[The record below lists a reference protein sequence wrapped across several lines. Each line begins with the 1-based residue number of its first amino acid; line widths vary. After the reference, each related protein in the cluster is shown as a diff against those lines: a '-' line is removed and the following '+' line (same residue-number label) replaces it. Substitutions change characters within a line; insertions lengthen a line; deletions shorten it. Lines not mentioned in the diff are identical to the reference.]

1 MQDEEFSNKSTAR
14 RRRRRRDSFT
24 GEEPA
29 ASSTSLD
36 EVAYSAEAAER
47 VANRYAL
54 EDAVKFTQR
63 VRQERDNLQLQKK
76 KDLMEIAKIA
86 GLGDR
91 LKPKVNQDKGGVY
104 GKFEDDEVGE
114 GGDGGGLGL
123 GDDDDDLDVR
133 VY

>member
-1 MQDEEFSNKSTAR
+1 MIGWGIGTPIDMQDEEFSNKSSAR
-14 RRRRRRDSFT
+14 RRRRKRDAFT
-24 GEEPA
+24 TETDAP
-29 ASSTSLD
+29 ASSSLD

-47 VANRYAL
+47 AANRYAL
-54 EDAVKFTQR
+54 EDATKFSQR

-91 LKPKVNQDKGGVY
+91 LKPKLNQDRDGVY
-104 GKFEDDEVGE
+104 GKFEDEGE
-114 GGDGGGLGL
+114 
-123 GDDDDDLDVR
+123 DDLDVK

>member
-14 RRRRRRDSFT
+14 RRRRRRSSFT
-24 GEEPA
+24 SEEQP
-29 ASSTSLD
+29 ASSSLE

-47 VANRYAL
+47 MANRYEL
-54 EDAVKFTQR
+54 EDAVKFSQR
-63 VRQERDNLQLQKK
+63 VRQERDNLQMQKK

-91 LKPKVNQDKGGVY
+91 LKPKVNQDQGVVY
-104 GKFEDDEVGE
+104 GKFDDDEAEEDGDGRGG
-114 GGDGGGLGL
+114 GGDGG
-123 GDDDDDLDVR
+123 DLDVR